1 MDRKEFLILL
11 GTVVGHEIVRKPASS
26 LNKFLPALK
35 LTVEP
40 KQTKTLSRRQFL
52 GIKEGESANRIK
64 QIGIA
69 NIESDGNKYQINANA
84 ADINELT
91 VELAKTYP
99 EGTVQKVEE
108 WLKDNDLLINFYNK
122 ATKPLDI
129 MAAAT
134 FAPRWL
140 NGGVAQVGI
149 PDDTLISLLKYQ
161 QAQEPNEKEKV
172 SVICLPHELKHLI
185 DYNLDPKKMALLK
198 AVYGVETLISG
209 GVAIL
214 DKMANE
220 SKGHKSKLLFY
231 ARFIQMNLL
240 FNVGNL
246 IFGLT
251 EHDQTFDEKY
261 ISKLLDENP
270 KIKELSLSS
279 IEFHKTNS

>member
-1 MDRKEFLILL
+1 MDRREFL
-11 GTVVGHEIVRKPASS
+11 GMFCVGVGNEAIRKPASFLIS
-26 LNKFLPALK
+26 IFPASQSSVKHEKNK
-35 LTVEP
+35 
-40 KQTKTLSRRQFL
+40 LSRREFL
-52 GIKEGESANRIK
+52 GLKEGKSADKIK
-64 QIGIA
+64 QIGITH
-69 NIESDGNKYQINANA
+69 IELDGHKYQISVNT
-84 ADINELT
+84 ADIKELT

-99 EGTVQKVEE
+99 EGAVQKVET
-108 WLKDNDLLINFYNK
+108 WLRDNDLLINFYNK
-122 ATKPLDI
+122 ITRPLDI

-134 FAPRWL
+134 FAPPWL
-140 NGGVAQVGI
+140 NGGTAQVGI

-161 QAQEPNEKEKV
+161 QAQEPNEKEKF

-185 DYNLDPKKMALLK
+185 DYILDPQKMAVLK
-198 AVYGVETLISG
+198 TVYGVETLISG
-209 GVAIL
+209 GIAML

-220 SKGHKSKLLFY
+220 NKGHKSKLLFY

-251 EHDQTFDEKY
+251 EHDQTFDEKS

-279 IEFHKTNS
+279 VAFHKDK